1 MEGDQM
7 RKLGLLFLVLV
18 FGLIDA
24 GHAAAQEMGATV
36 DMKGCLA
43 SESEGGETEYLL
55 ENVAGVDANEIE
67 LTANEGVNLAP
78 HVGHT
83 VEVRGTVASDDD
95 EGAEDD
101 DAAEMEEE
109 AGEAE
114 GMDEDGDLHVT
125 VTKLTHLAASCG
137 ND

>member
-1 MEGDQM
+1 M
-7 RKLGLLFLVLV
+7 RKLGVLFVVLV
-18 FGLIDA
+18 FGLIDP

-55 ENVAGVDANEIE
+55 EHVAGTEADEIE
-67 LTANEGVNLAP
+67 LTAAEGVNLSP

-83 VEVRGTVASDDD
+83 VEIQATVTGDDE
-95 EGAEDD
+95 EGAEDND
-101 DAAEMEEE
+101 GTEMEEG

-114 GMDEDGDLHVT
+114 GMDEDGDLHVM

>member
-1 MEGDQM
+1 M
-7 RKLGLLFLVLV
+7 RKLGLLFVVLL
-18 FGLIDA
+18 FGLFDA
-24 GHAAAQEMGATV
+24 GTAAAQEMGATV
-36 DMKGCLA
+36 DLQGCLA
-43 SESEGGETEYLL
+43 SESEGGQTEFML
-55 ENVAGVDANEIE
+55 ENVADTEANEIE
-67 LTANEGVNLAP
+67 LTAAEGVNLSP

-83 VEVRGTVASDDD
+83 VEIQGTVVGDDD

-125 VTKLTHLAASCG
+125 VTGLTHLAASCG